1 MTNKREHLE
10 AALNDSSFRV
20 EWDEQQA
27 EREVMRSIVEARLA
41 AGLSQKELAERCGM
55 RASNLCRLENG
66 NGNPSVATLAKGSGR
81 IFALALCSH
90 TQKGRPHKEPA

>member
-66 NGNPSVATLAKGSGR
+66 NGNPSVATLAKVAYGLGKNLR
-81 IFALALCSH
+81 ISFV
-90 TQKGRPHKEPA
+90 